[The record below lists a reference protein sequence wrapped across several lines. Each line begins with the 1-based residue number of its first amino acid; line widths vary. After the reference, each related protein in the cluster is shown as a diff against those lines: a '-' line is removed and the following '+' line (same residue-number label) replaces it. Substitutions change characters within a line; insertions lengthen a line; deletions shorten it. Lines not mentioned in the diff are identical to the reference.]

1 MQIVISDP
9 VPAVAIDGYMVEIE
23 TMMGDGDGYRAL
35 TVGPFKRGEQEAS
48 LQSLLETLKRMDEK
62 FPRGMSGDG
71 NYDDVLGYY
80 EWFCAVRSI
89 EDMNKYGAELI
100 ARDGAAVHQE
110 IMDLSTEHYE
120 EWNMDAIVD
129 GTRPEQLNK
138 FNVFYYD
145 DAGVKH
151 TIQIDPEKD

>member
-9 VPAVAIDGYMVEIE
+9 VPTVAIDSYMVEIQ
-23 TMMGDGDGYRAL
+23 TMMGDGDGYRVL
-35 TVGPFKRGEQEAS
+35 TVGPFKRGQQEDS

-62 FPRGMSGDG
+62 FPRGMGGQD

-89 EDMNKYGAELI
+89 EELNKYGADLI
-100 ARDGAAVHQE
+100 ARDGETVHQE
-110 IMDLSTEHYE
+110 ILALSGDHYE

-129 GTRPEQLNK
+129 GMRPEKLDEYK
-138 FNVFYYD
+138 VFYYD
-145 DAGVKH
+145 AVGTKH
-151 TIQIDPEKD
+151 TVQISLED